1 MNGQRE
7 TQEKK
12 AHLPEHNLLRS
23 WLPLTVGPDVIYE
36 GEREQ
41 HLEAVRPS
49 HACISQRQGPDPSL
63 SINEPVSMI

>member
-1 MNGQRE
+1 
-7 TQEKK
+7 
-12 AHLPEHNLLRS
+12 
-23 WLPLTVGPDVIYE
+23 VGPDVIYE